1 MEKKM
6 ESTTIEDESSMMTT
20 TIVKGRAKGAGGGKI
35 RHRNIL
41 RTQKQIK
48 EFFNFISN
56 IHTHTNTVQRDL
68 FFIRTE
74 YFSPRACFR
83 FRVRATA
90 IDLKQQYMIDYNM
103 PCEVFYER
111 QFDVSALRLSGIVR
125 QFV

>member
-56 IHTHTNTVQRDL
+56 IHTHTQIQYNGIFFL
-68 FFIRTE
+68 FALNIFHLG
-74 YFSPRACFR
+74 P
-83 FRVRATA
+83 
-90 IDLKQQYMIDYNM
+90 
-103 PCEVFYER
+103 VF
-111 QFDVSALRLSGIVR
+111 G
-125 QFV
+125 FVYAPPPST